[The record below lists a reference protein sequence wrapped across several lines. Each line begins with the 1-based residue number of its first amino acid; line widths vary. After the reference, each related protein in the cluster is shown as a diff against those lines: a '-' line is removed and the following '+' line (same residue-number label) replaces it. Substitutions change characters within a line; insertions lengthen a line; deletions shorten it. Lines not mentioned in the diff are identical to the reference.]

1 MSNLPKPQERTSAFK
16 TAMLLIMNAQAY
28 ADEKQKEVSRYRF
41 TTSTL
46 KRISNR
52 QRIHQ
57 SFLTILNEE
66 LEELG
71 WMLLIRESD
80 YAIFD
85 LSKTDHWVRLNSHRI
100 TSLFEKTESEVW
112 ELFAAN
118 LPEAD
123 HDENA

>member
-1 MSNLPKPQERTSAFK
+1 MAHSTSLPERHTPFK
-16 TAMLLIMNAQAY
+16 VAMLLVLNAQAY
-28 ADEKQKEVSRYRF
+28 AEEKDKEVSRYRF
-41 TTSTL
+41 TVITL
-46 KRISNR
+46 KRIANR
-52 QRIHQ
+52 QRIHA
-57 SFLTILNEE
+57 SFLSTLNEE

-100 TSLFEKTESEVW
+100 NDLFNKTESEVW

-123 HDENA
+123 HDVYA